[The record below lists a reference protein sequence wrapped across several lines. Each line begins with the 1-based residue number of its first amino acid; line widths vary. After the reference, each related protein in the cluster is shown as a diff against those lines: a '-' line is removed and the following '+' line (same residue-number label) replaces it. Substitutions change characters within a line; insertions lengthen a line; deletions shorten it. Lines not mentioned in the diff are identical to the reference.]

1 LLRADRSFADLAG
14 QPDMGAPLV
23 LRRPE
28 LVGLRKW
35 RVRDFE
41 DVLIF
46 YRPRPDGVSI
56 VRVLHAA
63 TDWWR
68 LLGLV

>member
-1 LLRADRSFADLAG
+1 
-14 QPDMGAPLV
+14 MGAPLV

-28 LVGLRKW
+28 LAGLRKW
-35 RVRDFE
+35 RVREFE

-56 VRVLHAA
+56 VRVLHGAM
-63 TDWWR
+63 DWWQ
-68 LLGLV
+68 LLGLA